1 MASTY
6 VNDLRLNEMATGD
19 ASGSW
24 GTITNT
30 NLELIGEAFGYG
42 TESIGNAD
50 TTITMADGAS
60 DAARSFYLKIT
71 SSADLTTTRV
81 ITLAPNTVSKVWM
94 IENATSGSQII
105 TIKQGTG
112 ATINIPN
119 GHVKM
124 VATDGAGSG
133 GAVLDLLTDLNV
145 ATNLFVKNAG
155 TGDGSTA
162 NIYLQTAEADIA
174 ADDVIGKINFQ
185 APNEGTG
192 TDAIL
197 VSAAIQAISEGD
209 FSSSSNATSLNF
221 MTGASEAA
229 TTKMTLSS
237 AGNLTVTGIVDV
249 TDTTDASDATG
260 DTGALRTEGGASIA
274 KKLYVGTDLDV
285 DGTTNLDVVDIDGA
299 VDMASTLQ
307 VDGAITSSAG
317 ATITTADNTTQL
329 TLKSTD
335 ADASAG
341 PRFDLTRDSASPDN
355 GDNIGRIRYLF
366 DNDAG
371 EQTEGIRIDG
381 VLQDVSDGT
390 EDVAYVIDTIISGT
404 LRERVGYRAAETVF
418 NDDSQDVDFRV
429 ESNGSAYALFVDGGN
444 NHVNIMTSTDL
455 GAVLNVSGNAYIQH
469 ADNSDTLTLECTDA
483 DTNSGPNLR
492 LYRNSANPVQ
502 NDLLGNIQ
510 WEGRNN
516 NSQDV
521 IFAEMRSQI
530 ETTTDDSEDANFKWS
545 TMVGGTLRDRLSLN
559 ANTTVFN
566 DDSIDVDFRV
576 ESNGNANMLFVDGGN
591 NRVGIG
597 TNSPAH
603 ALDVNGSLSS
613 NGNENVMRIAAA
625 DSTNAGGVTINSIY
639 AASASARVTTIFSID
654 GQDQASPLAFGTG
667 TTERARINPDGKLL
681 IGNSTSQT
689 TDLLQ
694 VESPASGGGHGI
706 AIRRNDNNT
715 DQQLGRIMFGNTADS
730 DIGQIHVK
738 TTGATNT
745 GAMIFSTASSGTTA
759 ERMRILSSG
768 NVLVGQTTNAL
779 ADTGHILDSSGTA
792 YHIRDGASSL
802 ILNRKSSDG
811 SIAEFYKDGSA
822 IGNIGVTNASLGIGQ
837 GDTGLGFFATDNIL
851 FPSTAV
857 GLTRDNAIDLGYGSG
872 RFDDIY
878 ATNATI
884 QTSDQ
889 TEKQDIAA
897 LTSTEMLVGKR
908 ISALFKTFRWK
919 DKVASKGDNAR
930 THTGIIAQDVQAAF
944 TAEGLDAGDY
954 SLFISSTWLVD
965 SEGNEVEE
973 GTEGAVSKTRMGI
986 RYPELLSFV
995 AAYNEQRFANIET
1008 RLTALEG

>member
-317 ATITTADNTTQL
+317 ATITTADNTDTLQL
-329 TLKSTD
+329 VSTD
-335 ADASAG
+335 ADA
-341 PRFDLTRDSASPDN
+341 
-355 GDNIGRIRYLF
+355 NI
-366 DNDAG
+366 
-371 EQTEGIRIDG
+371 
-381 VLQDVSDGT
+381 
-390 EDVAYVIDTIISGT
+390 
-404 LRERVGYRAAETVF
+404 
-418 NDDSQDVDFRV
+418 
-429 ESNGSAYALFVDGGN
+429 
-444 NHVNIMTSTDL
+444 
-455 GAVLNVSGNAYIQH
+455 
-469 ADNSDTLTLECTDA
+469 
-483 DTNSGPNLR
+483 GPNLR
-492 LYRNSANPVQ
+492 LYRNSSSPADSDTIGVI
-502 NDLLGNIQ
+502 DF
-510 WEGRNN
+510 EGRND
-516 NSQDV
+516 NSQDFIAARMNV
-521 IFAEMRSQI
+521 LVNDVS
-530 ETTTDDSEDANFKWS
+530 DGSEDSTLFINTMLAGTVSSRIKMDPSETIFNEDSKDLDVRIEGNARAKLFVADAGVSQVGIGMTPDQSWGSNSVGINFGIADADAGWIGWEQIS
-545 TMVGGTLRDRLSLN
+545 GGDNFHMLWNVYHDNSDYKYASNNPAGKYTQNSGAHTFSHAASGTADDTISFVENLKLN
-559 ANTTVFN
+559 SSGAVFN
-566 DDSIDVDFRV
+566 EGSADIDFRV

-591 NRVGIG
+591 DQVVIGGNTQKTTAWQSDARGLTVVGAKPTIVLHDEDNANYFSFISQVSG
-597 TNSPAH
+597 
-603 ALDVNGSLSS
+603 DQYIY
-613 NGNENVMRIAAA
+613 NE
-625 DSTNAGGVTINSIY
+625 AGGNVYFGN
-639 AASASARVTTIFSID
+639 AASA
-654 GQDQASPLAFGTG
+654 
-667 TTERARINPDGKLL
+667 
-681 IGNSTSQT
+681 
-689 TDLLQ
+689 
-694 VESPASGGGHGI
+694 GG
-706 AIRRNDNNT
+706 A
-715 DQQLGRIMFGNTADS
+715 
-730 DIGQIHVK
+730 
-738 TTGATNT
+738 GATYMQVNNS
-745 GAMIFSTASSGTTA
+745 GAVIKPLQPAF
-759 ERMRILSSG
+759 
-768 NVLVGQTTNAL
+768 L
-779 ADTGHILDSSGTA
+779 A
-792 YHIRDGASSL
+792 R
-802 ILNRKSSDG
+802 
-811 SIAEFYKDGSA
+811 
-822 IGNIGVTNASLGIGQ
+822 
-837 GDTGLGFFATDNIL
+837 
-851 FPSTAV
+851 P
-857 GLTRDNAIDLGYGSG
+857 
-872 RFDDIY
+872 
-878 ATNATI
+878 
-884 QTSDQ
+884 TSDQ
-889 TEKQDIAA
+889 DDIAINTDVTVVLGTEVFDQNADFASNIFTAPVTGKYQFSFCLNLRNLDSGANYYEAQIVTSNRNYNFIIDPDFGQDAVYWSITGSA
-897 LTSTEMLVGKR
+897 LCDMDASDTARFKVVQSGGNAQTDISTESHFSGFL
-908 ISALFKTFRWK
+908 AC
-919 DKVASKGDNAR
+919 
-930 THTGIIAQDVQAAF
+930 
-944 TAEGLDAGDY
+944 
-954 SLFISSTWLVD
+954 
-965 SEGNEVEE
+965 
-973 GTEGAVSKTRMGI
+973 
-986 RYPELLSFV
+986 
-995 AAYNEQRFANIET
+995 
-1008 RLTALEG
+1008 